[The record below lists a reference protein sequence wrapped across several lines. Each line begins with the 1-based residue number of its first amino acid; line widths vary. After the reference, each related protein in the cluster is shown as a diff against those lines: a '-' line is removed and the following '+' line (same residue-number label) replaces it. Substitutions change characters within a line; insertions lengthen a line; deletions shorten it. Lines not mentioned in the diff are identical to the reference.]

1 MLIEVFC
8 YVCGIYSDK
17 LQNQLQNNSCCNG
30 ATTAS
35 AGDDAASEIPSK
47 VSKSS
52 GKSSYLYSIQASS
65 F

>member
-1 MLIEVFC
+1 MLIEV
-8 YVCGIYSDK
+8 S
-17 LQNQLQNNSCCNG
+17 QNNSCCDG

-35 AGDDAASEIPSK
+35 AGDDAAIEIPSK